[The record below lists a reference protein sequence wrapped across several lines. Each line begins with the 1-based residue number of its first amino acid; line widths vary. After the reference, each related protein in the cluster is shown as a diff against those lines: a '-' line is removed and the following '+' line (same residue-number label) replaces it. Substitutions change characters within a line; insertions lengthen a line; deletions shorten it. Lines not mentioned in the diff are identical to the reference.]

1 MNKLLYILL
10 LLATLGPS
18 PIRGELERGSF
29 PPILGE
35 ADGGSTAVDTLLEL
49 TPAQADSLEFRLLHH
64 YTNNFNFV
72 VKADSLV
79 LIPREDELYDTCKVR
94 KDDRIAVADI
104 RESDTIWIKVA
115 RDQFTMGWIPEDEL
129 LQGVVPDDS
138 ISQVIDSLTVS
149 RYIWMS
155 VLVVLGILGFVA
167 FVLKRRGLPQL
178 QIFRFDEMDS
188 FYPTLFLIL
197 VASLACLY
205 ASIQKFTPEFWQE
218 YYFHPTLNPLILPT
232 VMAVLVTLM
241 WIVIIAF
248 IAMLIDVYHHFDFFQ
263 GLTYVLEMLGLAMVS
278 YLIISWTTSI
288 YIGYLL
294 LALYIILLLWIYSK
308 YIRCPYTCGFCG
320 RSIRTKGTCPHCRT
334 PNS

>member
-10 LLATLGPS
+10 LIGLSSFTPPS
-18 PIRGELERGSF
+18 EGT
-29 PPILGE
+29 GE
-35 ADGGSTAVDTLLEL
+35 APDSLLEL
-49 TPAQADSLEFRLLHH
+49 TQAQADSLEFRLLHH

-79 LIPREDELYDTCKVR
+79 IIPREDELYDTCKVR

-104 RESDTIWIKVA
+104 RELDTVWIKVA

-129 LQGVVPDDS
+129 LQGVVPDDP

-155 VLVVLGILGFVA
+155 VLVVLGIAGFVG
-167 FVLKRRGLPQL
+167 FILKRKGLQL

-218 YYFHPTLNPLILPT
+218 YYFHPTLNPLILPA
-232 VMAVLVTLM
+232 VMAVLVVLM
-241 WIVIIAF
+241 WAVIIAF
-248 IAMLIDVYHHFDFFQ
+248 IAMLIEVYHHFEFFQ

-278 YLIISWTTSI
+278 YLVISWTTSAYVGYGLLVI
-288 YIGYLL
+288 YIV
-294 LALYIILLLWIYSK
+294 LLLWIYYK
-308 YIRCPYTCGFCG
+308 YIRCRYICGSCG
-320 RSIRTKGTCPHCRT
+320 RSIRQKGICPHCRAL
-334 PNS
+334 NS

>member
-10 LLATLGPS
+10 LIGLSSFTPPS
-18 PIRGELERGSF
+18 EGT
-29 PPILGE
+29 GE
-35 ADGGSTAVDTLLEL
+35 APDSLLEL
-49 TPAQADSLEFRLLHH
+49 TQAQADSLEFRLLHH

-79 LIPREDELYDTCKVR
+79 IIPREDEMYDTCKVR

-104 RESDTIWIKVA
+104 RELDTVWIKVA

-129 LQGVVPDDS
+129 LQGVVPDDP

-155 VLVVLGILGFVA
+155 VLVVLGIAGFVG
-167 FVLKRRGLPQL
+167 FILKRKGLQL

-218 YYFHPTLNPLILPT
+218 YYFHPTLNPLILPA
-232 VMAVLVTLM
+232 VMAVLVVLM
-241 WIVIIAF
+241 WAVIIAF
-248 IAMLIDVYHHFDFFQ
+248 IAMLIEVYHHFEFFQ

-278 YLIISWTTSI
+278 YLVISWTTSAYVGYGLLVI
-288 YIGYLL
+288 YIV
-294 LALYIILLLWIYSK
+294 LLLWIYYK
-308 YIRCPYTCGFCG
+308 YIRCRYICGSCG
-320 RSIRTKGTCPHCRT
+320 RSIRQKGICPHCRAL
-334 PNS
+334 NS

>member
-1 MNKLLYILL
+1 LL

-178 QIFRFDEMDS
+178 QIFRFVGMSLCQHSEVYPRVLAGILFPSHTQPTHSPYCDGRTGHPHVDS
-188 FYPTLFLIL
+188 DYRLHRH
-197 VASLACLY
+197 V
-205 ASIQKFTPEFWQE
+205 
-218 YYFHPTLNPLILPT
+218 
-232 VMAVLVTLM
+232 
-241 WIVIIAF
+241 
-248 IAMLIDVYHHFDFFQ
+248 D
-263 GLTYVLEMLGLAMVS
+263 
-278 YLIISWTTSI
+278 
-288 YIGYLL
+288 
-294 LALYIILLLWIYSK
+294 
-308 YIRCPYTCGFCG
+308 
-320 RSIRTKGTCPHCRT
+320 
-334 PNS
+334 

>member
-10 LLATLGPS
+10 LIGLSSFTPPS
-18 PIRGELERGSF
+18 EGT
-29 PPILGE
+29 GE
-35 ADGGSTAVDTLLEL
+35 APDSLLEL
-49 TPAQADSLEFRLLHH
+49 TQAQADSLEFRLLHH

-79 LIPREDELYDTCKVR
+79 IIPREDELYDTCKVR

-104 RESDTIWIKVA
+104 RELDTVWIKVA

-129 LQGVVPDDS
+129 LQGVVPDDP

-155 VLVVLGILGFVA
+155 VLVVLGIAGFVG
-167 FVLKRRGLPQL
+167 FILKRKGLQL

-218 YYFHPTLNPLILPT
+218 YYFHPTLNPLILPA
-232 VMAVLVTLM
+232 VMAVLVVLM
-241 WIVIIAF
+241 WAVIIAF
-248 IAMLIDVYHHFDFFQ
+248 IAMLIEVYHHFEFFQ

-278 YLIISWTTSI
+278 YLVISWTTSA
-288 YIGYLL
+288 YVGY
-294 LALYIILLLWIYSK
+294 
-308 YIRCPYTCGFCG
+308 
-320 RSIRTKGTCPHCRT
+320 
-334 PNS
+334 

>member
-1 MNKLLYILL
+1 MNKCFYILL
-10 LLATLGPS
+10 LFTLFACGRTERDNSMQTDTLAVEET
-18 PIRGELERGSF
+18 
-29 PPILGE
+29 
-35 ADGGSTAVDTLLEL
+35 TVDTLLEL

-79 LIPREDELYDTCKVR
+79 LIPREDELYDTCKVF
-94 KDDRIAVADI
+94 KDDHIAVADI

-115 RDQFTMGWIPEDEL
+115 RDQFTMGWIPEEEL
-129 LQGVVPDDS
+129 LQGGVPDDS

-155 VLVVLGILGFVA
+155 VLVVLGIIGFIG
-167 FVLKRRGLPQL
+167 FILKRRGLHQM

-218 YYFHPTLNPLILPT
+218 YYFHPTLNPLILPD

-248 IAMLIDVYHHFDFFQ
+248 IAMLIEVYHHFNFFQ
-263 GLTYVLEMLGLAMVS
+263 GLTYVLEMIGLAMVS

-288 YIGYLL
+288 YIGYGLL
-294 LALYIILLLWIYSK
+294 VLYIVVLLWIYSK
-308 YIRCPYTCGFCG
+308 YIRCRYICGFCG
-320 RSIRTKGTCPHCRT
+320 RSIRQKGTCPHCG
-334 PNS
+334 NNNH